1 MDNNLS
7 SKPMI
12 SDKSAKN
19 KPVIYVVVR
28 TKEGVIFQNKVKA
41 VTSYNEKG
49 PFDILPEHENFISL
63 INQHLVIHTLDGK
76 QNEIKVDTA
85 VIKVYKNEVH
95 IFLGLS
101 EQQ

>member
-1 MDNNLS
+1 MADNLN
-7 SKPMI
+7 I
-12 SDKSAKN
+12 NAEADKKQN
-19 KPVIYVVVR
+19 KPAIFVVVR
-28 TKEGVIFQNKVKA
+28 TKEGITFQDKVKA

-49 PFDILPEHENFISL
+49 PFDVLPEHENFISL
-63 INQHLVIHTLDGK
+63 INQHLIIHTMDGK

-101 EQQ
+101 SSQ

>member
-1 MDNNLS
+1 MNNNLS
-7 SKPMI
+7 AE
-12 SDKSAKN
+12 SATAEESTKD
-19 KPVIYVVVR
+19 KPVIYVIVR
-28 TKEGVIFQNKVKA
+28 TKEGIIFKDRAKA

-49 PFDILPEHENFISL
+49 PFDVLPEHENFISL

-76 QNEIKVDTA
+76 QNEVKVDTA

>member
-7 SKPMI
+7 SKP
-12 SDKSAKN
+12 SGAQPTKN

-28 TKEGVIFQNKVKA
+28 TKEGITFKDRVRA

-49 PFDILPEHENFISL
+49 PFDVLPEHENFISL
-63 INQHLVIHTLDGK
+63 INQHFVIHTMDGK
-76 QNEIKVDTA
+76 ENEVKVDTA